1 MVCEYETILFCIL
14 LCSKLLQLYYIII
27 IMYNYYNSI
36 INLLYSCTVYVS
48 EYSTLSTNRCVIIV
62 STSLLLL
69 GVWFGLV
76 SLSLTHF

>member
-1 MVCEYETILFCIL
+1 
-14 LCSKLLQLYYIII
+14 
-27 IMYNYYNSI
+27 MYNYYNSI